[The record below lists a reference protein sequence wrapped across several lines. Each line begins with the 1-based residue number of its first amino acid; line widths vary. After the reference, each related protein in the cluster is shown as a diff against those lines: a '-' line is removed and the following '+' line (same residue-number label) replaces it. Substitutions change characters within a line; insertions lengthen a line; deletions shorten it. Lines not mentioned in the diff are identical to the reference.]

1 MSKEQNALDSSDRL
15 DLGQTF
21 YVWNAGEEL
30 ADEENSVVK
39 F

>member
-1 MSKEQNALDSSDRL
+1 MSKDQNTSSSSDRL
-15 DLGQTF
+15 DLNQTF
-21 YVWNAGEEL
+21 FVWNASKEL